1 MEWVVGF
8 IEGDGQYNVTDKV
21 SLTIPQLTW
30 DVGILEQ
37 IKNIL
42 GIGAVM
48 KKGARKGGKSHQFI
62 VDDEPGL
69 LKIIELLNGRIQI
82 NRKEFE
88 EFVAKFNKEYGHD
101 IQIRPSEDMINLNR
115 G

>member
-1 MEWVVGF
+1 MGF
-8 IEGDGQYNVTDKV
+8 SEGDGGFNVTDRV
-21 SLTIPQLTW
+21 NFTITQLTW

-37 IKNIL
+37 IKKIL

-62 VDDEPGL
+62 VDDEQGL
-69 LKIIELLNGRIQI
+69 LKIIELFNGRIQM

-88 EFVAKFNKEYGHD
+88 EFVAKFNKEYGHNV
-101 IQIRPSEDMINLNR
+101 QVKPSEDLIKTNR